1 MENLEY
7 LVELNEKLESNEELI
22 YGHFGAKQNEKNLL
36 FSFLI
41 KKKKFVKAVK
51 VFDRIRKFHIEM

>member
-7 LVELNEKLESNEELI
+7 LVGLNEKLESNEELI
-22 YGHFGAKQNEKNLL
+22 YGHFGPSKMRRNLL

-41 KKKKFVKAVK
+41 KKKVC
-51 VFDRIRKFHIEM
+51 